1 MNRKMKKDKEKT
13 TNNKNIIKKEKKQ
26 KIQKKDIN
34 QNNDMQ
40 NKNFKL
46 LQGVDESTILYN
58 IRKSFVELLKP
69 NSKKEFELYVM
80 YSHVFNNM
88 YFLKILNKYHY
99 SYILIS
105 IYLIIIYYLIVQY
118 YLNYL
123 NY

>member
-1 MNRKMKKDKEKT
+1 MNRKIKKDKEKT

-46 LQGVDESTILYN
+46 LQGVDESTFLYN

-88 YFLKILNKYHY
+88 YFLKCRYQESTEQFINNFLKKYDKKFLY
-99 SYILIS
+99 KIS
-105 IYLIIIYYLIVQY
+105 NLH
-118 YLNYL
+118 
-123 NY
+123 